1 MSIEGIITRIKLDAE
16 ASAEH
21 IIKSYRD
28 RAEKIRQDFKD
39 FRKRELKKNSEAVK
53 IERDKSE
60 ERTIN
65 HARSVAN
72 QRILKAK
79 QEMLSQLY
87 VKVRNYIENLSDD
100 KYANLFTNLLAEIP
114 LESGNILLSIDSGIL
129 GEKFL
134 KKAEDLISKEKGEK
148 PRYKLKKVDGDFR
161 GFYLESGKVRY
172 DLTLDSVLMD
182 LRDKTKPIVI
192 KMLF

>member
-1 MSIEGIITRIKLDAE
+1 MSIEGIISRIKQDAE

-21 IIKSYRD
+21 IMKSYRD
-28 RAEKIRQDFKD
+28 QAEEIRQDFED
-39 FRKRELKKNSEAVK
+39 LRKRELKKNSEAVK

-65 HARSVAN
+65 HARSIAN

-87 VKVRNYIENLSDD
+87 VQVRNYIENLSDN
-100 KYANLFTNLLAEIP
+100 KYGDLFANLLAEIG
-114 LESGNILLSIDSGIL
+114 LEGGNILLSLDSDIL

-134 KKAEDLISKEKGEK
+134 KKAEDLISKEKGKK
-148 PRYKLKKVDGDFR
+148 PKYKLKKVDGDFR
-161 GFYLESGKVRY
+161 GIYLESGKVRY

-182 LRDKTKPIVI
+182 LRDKTVPIVI
-192 KMLF
+192 KILF

>member
-1 MSIEGIITRIKLDAE
+1 MSIEGIITRIKQDAE

-39 FRKRELKKNSEAVK
+39 FRKRELKKNSEAVR
-53 IERDKSE
+53 IERDRSK

-72 QRILKAK
+72 QRILRAK

-87 VKVRNYIENLSDD
+87 VKVRDYIENLSDV
-100 KYANLFTNLLAEIP
+100 KYANLFANLLAEIG
-114 LESGNILLSIDSGIL
+114 LESGNILLSLDSDVL

-148 PRYKLKKVDGDFR
+148 PKYKLKKVDGDFR

-172 DLTLDSVLMD
+172 DLTLDSVLAD
-182 LRDKTKPIVI
+182 LREKTEPIVI